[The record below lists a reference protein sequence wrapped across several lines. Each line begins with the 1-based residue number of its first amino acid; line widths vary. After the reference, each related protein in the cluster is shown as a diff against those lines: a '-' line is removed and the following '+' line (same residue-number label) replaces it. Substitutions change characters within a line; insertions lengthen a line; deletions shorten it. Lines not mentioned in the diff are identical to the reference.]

1 MLTERIA
8 VLEVG
13 DLPFVGLRIIFEIKG
28 GYQNLVKRAFFTVY
42 NMSESSRNQLEPNQ
56 PVKFSVLDKDGAISM
71 IFYGYLSALSPNKET
86 DGSEVTK
93 LYCWSGNSAY
103 IQDKRSVS
111 FDKNSTGSNVLD
123 WLKTNIAPIEVTI
136 STEAEKLIESASY
149 AKGYKLEGTM
159 DVIAHTWAND
169 LGTEAILDDT
179 KLFIGNPGEYTHEVN
194 SLAKYG
200 MAGIPSITVQGIEVT
215 TELNP
220 TARIYDN
227 IDVTAKYY
235 ALASSD
241 SDQVTLNNR
250 SANGIYRVINL
261 GHKGDTHSELEWFT
275 TYEGILNE

>member
-1 MLTERIA
+1 MLSERVA

-13 DLPFVGLRIIFEIKG
+13 GLSFLGLRIIFDIKG

-42 NMSESSRNQLEPNQ
+42 NMSESSRNQLQSDQ
-56 PVKFSVLDKDGAISM
+56 PVTFSVLDKDGTLSM
-71 IFYGYLSALSPNKET
+71 IFYGYLSAVSPNKET

-103 IQDKRSVS
+103 IKDRRSVS
-111 FDKNSTGSNVLD
+111 FDKDSTGSNVLD
-123 WLKTNIAPIEVTI
+123 WIKQNVAPIEVSI
-136 STEAEKLIESASY
+136 STEAKKLIDSASY
-149 AKGYKLEGTM
+149 AKGYKLEGTL

-169 LGTEAILDDT
+169 LGTEAVLDDT
-179 KLFIGNPGEYTHEVN
+179 KLFIGAPSEITHEVN
-194 SLAKYG
+194 SYAQYG

-220 TARIYDN
+220 TARMNDF

-250 SANGIYRVINL
+250 NANGIYRIINMNN
-261 GHKGDTHSELEWFT
+261 KGDTHSELEWFT
-275 TYEGILNE
+275 TYEGILRE